1 MARSA
6 EIEGFVSRYS
16 EEIAA
21 QLRRA
26 RAELHRLIPKGY
38 ELVYESHN
46 ALIFAFGPTP
56 KASQLVI
63 SIAGYPKWVTLF
75 FAKGT
80 ALEDPRGLLEGSGP
94 GMRSV
99 RLVPF
104 EALKSA
110 TGSGAYKASAG
121 RAGGCVQA
129 GAPADDGGKSD
140 FSQTA
145 PSQARMTPAVV
156 PTPNNRWRG
165 P

>member
-6 EIEGFVSRYS
+6 EIEIFVSRYS

-21 QLRRA
+21 QLRHA
-26 RAELHRLIPKGY
+26 RAQLRRLIPNGY

-104 EALKSA
+104 EALKSQP
-110 TGSGAYKASAG
+110 
-121 RAGGCVQA
+121 VQA
-129 GAPADDGGKSD
+129 LIKRALAVQAATFKRAPPL
-140 FSQTA
+140 T
-145 PSQARMTPAVV
+145 TVV
-156 PTPNNRWRG
+156 KAISAKQRPRRPE
-165 P
+165 

>member
-6 EIEGFVSRYS
+6 EIEAFVSRYS

-26 RAELHRLIPKGY
+26 RAELRRLIPNGY

-80 ALEDPRGLLEGSGP
+80 ALEDPKGLLEGSGP

-104 EALKSA
+104 EALKS
-110 TGSGAYKASAG
+110 
-121 RAGGCVQA
+121 RPVQA
-129 GAPADDGGKSD
+129 LIKRALAAEAAAFKRAPPL
-140 FSQTA
+140 T
-145 PSQARMTPAVV
+145 TVV
-156 PTPNNRWRG
+156 KAISAKQRPRRPE
-165 P
+165 

>member
-6 EIEGFVSRYS
+6 EIEIFVSRYS

-21 QLRRA
+21 QLRHA
-26 RAELHRLIPKGY
+26 RAQLRRLIPNGY

-104 EALKSA
+104 EALKSQP
-110 TGSGAYKASAG
+110 
-121 RAGGCVQA
+121 VQA
-129 GAPADDGGKSD
+129 LIKRALAAQAAAFKRAPPL
-140 FSQTA
+140 T
-145 PSQARMTPAVV
+145 TVV
-156 PTPNNRWRG
+156 KAISAKQRPRRPE
-165 P
+165 

>member
-26 RAELHRLIPKGY
+26 RAELRRLIPKGY

-80 ALEDPRGLLEGSGP
+80 ALEDPKGLLEGSGP

-104 EALKSA
+104 EALMS
-110 TGSGAYKASAG
+110 
-121 RAGGCVQA
+121 RPVQA
-129 GAPADDGGKSD
+129 LIKRALAAEAAAFKQAPPL
-140 FSQTA
+140 T
-145 PSQARMTPAVV
+145 TVV
-156 PTPNNRWRG
+156 KAISAKQRPRRPE
-165 P
+165 

>member
-1 MARSA
+1 MARNA
-6 EIEGFVSRYS
+6 EIEVFVSRYS

-21 QLRRA
+21 QLRHA
-26 RAELHRLIPKGY
+26 RAQLRRLIPNGY

-94 GMRSV
+94 AMRSV

-104 EALKSA
+104 EALKSQP
-110 TGSGAYKASAG
+110 
-121 RAGGCVQA
+121 VQA
-129 GAPADDGGKSD
+129 LIKRALAAQAAAFKRAPPL
-140 FSQTA
+140 T
-145 PSQARMTPAVV
+145 TVV
-156 PTPNNRWRG
+156 KAISAKQRPRRPE
-165 P
+165 

>member
-6 EIEGFVSRYS
+6 EIEAFVSRYS

-26 RAELHRLIPKGY
+26 RAELRRLIPNGY

-63 SIAGYPKWVTLF
+63 SIAGYPKWVTLL

-94 GMRSV
+94 AIRSV

-104 EALKSA
+104 EALKSQPVQSLIKGALAAQAA
-110 TGSGAYKASAG
+110 TFK
-121 RAGGCVQA
+121 
-129 GAPADDGGKSD
+129 GAPPL
-140 FSQTA
+140 T
-145 PSQARMTPAVV
+145 TVV
-156 PTPNNRWRG
+156 KAISPNQRPRR
-165 P
+165 PE

>member
-6 EIEGFVSRYS
+6 EIEAFVSRYS
-16 EEIAA
+16 DEIAA

-26 RAELHRLIPKGY
+26 RAELRRLIPNGY

-56 KASQLVI
+56 KASELVI

-80 ALEDPRGLLEGSGP
+80 ALEDPRGLLKGSGP
-94 GMRSV
+94 AMRSV

-104 EALKSA
+104 EALKSQP
-110 TGSGAYKASAG
+110 
-121 RAGGCVQA
+121 VQA
-129 GAPADDGGKSD
+129 LIKGALAAQAATFKR
-140 FSQTA
+140 A
-145 PSQARMTPAVV
+145 PPLTTVV
-156 PTPNNRWRG
+156 KAISPKQRPRR
-165 P
+165 PE

>member
-1 MARSA
+1 MARRA
-6 EIEGFVSRYS
+6 EIEVFVSRYS

-21 QLRRA
+21 QLRHA
-26 RAELHRLIPKGY
+26 RAQLRRLIPNGY

-94 GMRSV
+94 AMRSV

-104 EALKSA
+104 EALKSQP
-110 TGSGAYKASAG
+110 
-121 RAGGCVQA
+121 VQA
-129 GAPADDGGKSD
+129 LIKRALAAQAAAFKRAPPL
-140 FSQTA
+140 T
-145 PSQARMTPAVV
+145 TVV
-156 PTPNNRWRG
+156 KAISAKQRPRRPE
-165 P
+165 

>member
-6 EIEGFVSRYS
+6 EIEAFVSRYS
-16 EEIAA
+16 DEIAG

-26 RAELHRLIPKGY
+26 RADLRGLIPNGY

-104 EALKSA
+104 EALKSQP
-110 TGSGAYKASAG
+110 
-121 RAGGCVQA
+121 VQA
-129 GAPADDGGKSD
+129 LIKRALAAQAAAFKRAPPL
-140 FSQTA
+140 T
-145 PSQARMTPAVV
+145 TVV
-156 PTPNNRWRG
+156 KAISAKQRPRRPE
-165 P
+165 